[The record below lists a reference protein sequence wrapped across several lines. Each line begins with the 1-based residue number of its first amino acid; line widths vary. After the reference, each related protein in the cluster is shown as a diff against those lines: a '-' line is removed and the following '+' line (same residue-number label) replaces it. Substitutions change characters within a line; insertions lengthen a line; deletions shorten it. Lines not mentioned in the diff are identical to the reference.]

1 MTPPSDP
8 QDPEVQGDPS
18 PTPDASDTVLAEQ
31 RVRALFDHSPFAI
44 QIFAPNGQTR
54 HVNRAYTELWGL
66 SLEQLAG
73 FNVLDDS
80 RLAAAGLAPLI
91 RRGFAGEALT
101 IPPMRYTPE
110 ATPTLQGGRAH
121 WLRAFI
127 YPVTDESGS
136 ACEVMI
142 LFEDVTAQEE
152 SYQLLEQRVAER
164 TRELSSL
171 LEVSRNVTATLDL
184 QTLFSMI
191 LDQIKTLI
199 DYSSATIFSIQGH
212 EFRILDYRG
221 PIARDR
227 LAQLRFPI
235 AGAIVNQEVMRTRA
249 PLIIDDV
256 RADTPLARAF
266 QEISGGAMRPMFS
279 YIRAWLGVP
288 LLVQDHM
295 IGMLT
300 LDHDQ
305 PGHYTPRHA
314 DLALTIANQAAIAI
328 ENARLF
334 EQAQALAVMVERQR
348 LSRELHDSVSQALYG
363 IALGA
368 RTARALLD
376 RDPAA
381 AIEPIEYV
389 AALANAG
396 LAEMRAL
403 IFELRPESLEAEGLV
418 VALTKHAESLRARH
432 QIDVQIDL
440 CEEPDLPLETKE
452 ALYRIAQEALHN
464 IVKHARAS
472 TVALRLCAPMPQTP
486 VLALDIRDD
495 GVGFDPAGAF
505 PGHLGLRSMRERA
518 ARMGGTLTIDSAPG
532 KGTQIQV
539 RAPYDRL
546 TSEE

>member
-1 MTPPSDP
+1 MMPAADRSESD
-8 QDPEVQGDPS
+8 S
-18 PTPDASDTVLAEQ
+18 VLAEQ

-66 SLEQLAG
+66 NLEQLAE
-73 FNVLDDS
+73 FNVLDDT

-110 ATPTLQGGRAH
+110 ATPTIQGGRTH

-127 YPVTDESGS
+127 YPVTDQSGS
-136 ACEVMI
+136 VCEVMI

-184 QTLFSMI
+184 QTLFSLI
-191 LDQIKTLI
+191 LDQIKTLV
-199 DYSSATIFSIQGH
+199 DYSGATIFSIQGH
-212 EFRILDYRG
+212 EFRVLDYRG
-221 PIARDR
+221 PITRDQ

-235 AGAIVNQEVMRTRA
+235 EAALANQQVLRTRA

-256 RADTPLARAF
+256 RADTPLTRAF
-266 QEISGGAMRPMFS
+266 QELADGQITTTFG
-279 YIRAWLGVP
+279 YIRSWLGVP
-288 LLVQDHM
+288 LLVQDHV

-300 LDHDQ
+300 LDHNQ

-334 EQAQALAVMVERQR
+334 EQAQSLAVMVERQR
-348 LSRELHDSVSQALYG
+348 LAHELHDSVSQALYG

-381 AIEPIEYV
+381 AVEPIEYV

-396 LAEMRAL
+396 MAEMRAL
-403 IFELRPESLEAEGLV
+403 IFELRPESLAEEGLV

-440 CEEPDLPLETKE
+440 CAEPDLPLETKE
-452 ALYRIAQEALHN
+452 ALYRIAQESLHN
-464 IVKHARAS
+464 IVKHARANS
-472 TVALRLCAPMPQTP
+472 VMLRLCAPTPQSP
-486 VLALDIRDD
+486 LLALDIRDD
-495 GVGFDPAGAF
+495 GVGFDPDGEF
-505 PGHLGLRSMRERA
+505 PGHLGLHSMRQRA
-518 ARMGGTLTIDSAPG
+518 ARLGGILVIDSAPG
-532 KGTQIQV
+532 RGTQIQV
-539 RAPYDRL
+539 RVPVSAR
-546 TSEE
+546 

>member
-1 MTPPSDP
+1 MSASGDRDSTPAGNPK
-8 QDPEVQGDPS
+8 
-18 PTPDASDTVLAEQ
+18 PDSAAADAVTAEQ

-66 SLEQLAG
+66 SREQLAD

-80 RLAAAGLAPLI
+80 RLEAAGLAPLI
-91 RRGFAGEALT
+91 RRGFAGEAIT
-101 IPPMRYTPE
+101 IPPVRYTPE
-110 ATPTLQGGRAH
+110 TTPTIQGGRAH

-127 YPVTDESGS
+127 YPVTDQDGRV
-136 ACEVMI
+136 CEVMI

-152 SYQLLEQRVAER
+152 SYQLLEQRVATR

-171 LEVSRNVTATLDL
+171 LEISRNVTATLDL
-184 QTLFSMI
+184 QTLFSLI
-191 LDQIKTLI
+191 LDQMKTLI
-199 DYSSATIFSIQGH
+199 DYSGATIFSIQGQ

-221 PIARDR
+221 PIPRDQV
-227 LAQLRFPI
+227 AQLRFPI
-235 AGAIVNQEVMRTRA
+235 EAALANQEVMRTRA

-256 RADTPLARAF
+256 RADTPLTRAF
-266 QEISGGAMRPMFS
+266 QNLAYGQITTTFG
-279 YIRAWLGVP
+279 YIRSWLGVP

-305 PGHYTPRHA
+305 PGHYRPRHA

-334 EQAQALAVMVERQR
+334 EQAQSLAVMLERQR
-348 LSRELHDSVSQALYG
+348 LARELHDSVSQALYG

-368 RTARALLD
+368 RTARAQLD

-396 LAEMRAL
+396 MAEMRAL
-403 IFELRPESLEAEGLV
+403 IFELRPESLAEEGLV
-418 VALTKHAESLRARH
+418 AALTKHAESLRARH
-432 QIDVQIDL
+432 QLDVQLDL
-440 CEEPDLPLETKE
+440 CDEPELPLATKE

-472 TVALRLCAPMPQTP
+472 VVTLRLCAPTPLAP
-486 VLALDIRDD
+486 VLALDIGDD
-495 GVGFDPAGAF
+495 GGGFEADGTF
-505 PGHLGLRSMRERA
+505 PGHLGLRSMRERT
-518 ARMGGTLTIDSAPG
+518 ARLGGTLAIDSTPG
-532 KGTQIQV
+532 AGTQIRV
-539 RAPYDRL
+539 RVPI
-546 TSEE
+546 E

>member
-1 MTPPSDP
+1 MPAAD
-8 QDPEVQGDPS
+8 QRAPEAIGSRAPAGPD
-18 PTPDASDTVLAEQ
+18 PDAVLAEQ

-66 SLEQLAG
+66 SLAQLAD

-80 RLAAAGLAPLI
+80 RLTAAGLAPLI
-91 RRGFAGEALT
+91 RRGFTGEAIA
-101 IPPMRYTPE
+101 IPPMRYTPQ
-110 ATPTLQGGRAH
+110 ATPTIQGGHAH

-127 YPVTDESGS
+127 YPVTDQRGNV
-136 ACEVMI
+136 CEVMI
-142 LFEDVTAQEE
+142 LFEDVTTQEE

-171 LEVSRNVTATLDL
+171 LEISRNVTATLDL
-184 QTLFSMI
+184 QLLFSLI

-199 DYSSATIFSIQGH
+199 DYSGATIFSIQGR
-212 EFRILDYRG
+212 EFQILDSRG
-221 PIARDR
+221 PLPREQV
-227 LAQLRFPI
+227 AQLRFPI
-235 AGAIVNQEVMRTRA
+235 EAALANQEVVRTRA

-266 QEISGGAMRPMFS
+266 QDLADGQITTTFG
-279 YIRAWLGVP
+279 YIRSWLGVP
-288 LLVQDHM
+288 LLVQDHV

-305 PGHYTPRHA
+305 PGHYTPHHA

-334 EQAQALAVMVERQR
+334 EQAQSLAVMVERQR
-348 LSRELHDSVSQALYG
+348 MARELHDSVAQALYG

-368 RTARALLD
+368 RTARALID

-389 AALANAG
+389 ASLANAG
-396 LAEMRAL
+396 MAEMRAL
-403 IFELRPESLEAEGLV
+403 IFELRPDSLKEEGLV

-432 QIDVQIDL
+432 QLDVQVDL
-440 CEEPDLPLETKE
+440 CAEPDLPLETKE
-452 ALYRIAQEALHN
+452 ALYRIAQESLHN
-464 IVKHARAS
+464 IVKHARAH
-472 TVALRLCAPMPQTP
+472 TVALRLRAPTP
-486 VLALDIRDD
+486 RASELALDVRDD
-495 GVGFDPAGAF
+495 GVGFDPDGAF
-505 PGHLGLRSMRERA
+505 PGHLGLRSMRERV
-518 ARMGGTLTIDSAPG
+518 ARLGGTLLIDSAPG
-532 KGTQIQV
+532 HGTHIQV
-539 RAPYDRL
+539 RVPMASL
-546 TSEE
+546 

>member
-1 MTPPSDP
+1 MGDSELMTD
-8 QDPEVQGDPS
+8 Q
-18 PTPDASDTVLAEQ
+18 PTPDAILAEQ

-66 SLEQLAG
+66 SGEQLAR

-80 RLAAAGLAPLI
+80 RLEAAGLAPLI
-91 RRGFAGEALT
+91 RRGFAGESIT
-101 IPPMRYTPE
+101 IPPVRYTPE
-110 ATPTLQGGRAH
+110 TTPTIQGGRAH

-127 YPVTDESGS
+127 YPVTDQNGRV
-136 ACEVMI
+136 CEVMI

-171 LEVSRNVTATLDL
+171 LEISRNVTATLDL

-199 DYSSATIFSIQGH
+199 DYSGATIFSIQGH

-221 PIARDR
+221 PIAHDQV
-227 LAQLRFPI
+227 AQLRFPI
-235 AGAIVNQEVMRTRA
+235 EAALANQEVLRTRA

-256 RADTPLARAF
+256 RADTPLTRAF
-266 QEISGGAMRPMFS
+266 QNLADGQITTTFG
-279 YIRAWLGVP
+279 YIRSWLGVP

-334 EQAQALAVMVERQR
+334 EQAQSLAVMVERQR
-348 LSRELHDSVSQALYG
+348 LARELHDSVSQALYG

-376 RDPAA
+376 RDPVA

-396 LAEMRAL
+396 MAEMRAL
-403 IFELRPESLEAEGLV
+403 IFELRPESLAEEGLV
-418 VALTKHAESLRARH
+418 VALTKQAESLRARH
-432 QIDVQIDL
+432 QLDVQLDL
-440 CEEPDLPLETKE
+440 CEEPELPLATKE

-472 TVALRLCAPMPQTP
+472 IVTLRLCAATPLAP
-486 VLALDIRDD
+486 VLALNISDD
-495 GVGFDPAGAF
+495 GGGFEPDRSF

-518 ARMGGTLTIDSAPG
+518 ARLGGTLAIDSAPG
-532 KGTQIQV
+532 AGTQIRV
-539 RAPYDRL
+539 RLPAEAR
-546 TSEE
+546 

>member
-1 MTPPSDP
+1 MS
-8 QDPEVQGDPS
+8 
-18 PTPDASDTVLAEQ
+18 ASDGRNPEALGGPELISAASDSAAVLAEQ

-66 SLEQLAG
+66 SLEQLAQ

-80 RLAAAGLAPLI
+80 RLAAAGLEPLI

-101 IPPMRYTPE
+101 IPPMRYTLE
-110 ATPTLQGGRAH
+110 ATPTIQGGHDH

-127 YPVTDESGS
+127 YPVTDQRGNV
-136 ACEVMI
+136 CEVMI

-152 SYQLLEQRVAER
+152 SYQLLEQRVARR

-171 LEVSRNVTATLDL
+171 LEISRNVTATLDL
-184 QTLFSMI
+184 QTLFSLI

-199 DYSSATIFSIQGH
+199 DYSGATIFSIQGH
-212 EFRILDYRG
+212 EFRVLDYRG
-221 PIARDR
+221 PIARDQV
-227 LAQLRFPI
+227 AQLRFPI
-235 AGAIVNQEVMRTRA
+235 EAALANQQVLRTRA

-256 RADTPLARAF
+256 RADTPLTRAF
-266 QEISGGAMRPMFS
+266 QELADGQITTTFG
-279 YIRAWLGVP
+279 YIRSWLGVP
-288 LLVQDHM
+288 LLVQDHV

-334 EQAQALAVMVERQR
+334 EQAQSLAVMIERQR
-348 LSRELHDSVSQALYG
+348 LARELHDSVSQALYG

-389 AALANAG
+389 AGLANAG
-396 LAEMRAL
+396 MAEMRAL
-403 IFELRPESLEAEGLV
+403 IFELRPESLEEEGLV

-432 QIDVQIDL
+432 QIDVQVDL
-440 CEEPDLPLETKE
+440 CAEPELPLAMKE
-452 ALYRIAQEALHN
+452 ALYRIAQESLHN

-472 TVALRLCAPMPQTP
+472 TVTLRLCAPTPQVP

-518 ARMGGTLTIDSAPG
+518 ARLGGTLTIDSAPG
-532 KGTQIQV
+532 HGTHIQV
-539 RAPYDRL
+539 RMPVAVG
-546 TSEE
+546 

>member
-1 MTPPSDP
+1 MSDTSSRGP
-8 QDPEVQGDPS
+8 A
-18 PTPDASDTVLAEQ
+18 PDSAASDAVVAEQ

-66 SLEQLAG
+66 SGEQLAR
-73 FNVLDDS
+73 FNVLEDS

-110 ATPTLQGGRAH
+110 TTPTIQGGRAH
-121 WLRAFI
+121 WLRTFI
-127 YPVTDESGS
+127 YPVTDHGGS
-136 ACEVMI
+136 VCEVMI
-142 LFEDVTAQEE
+142 LFEDVTAQQE

-171 LEVSRNVTATLDL
+171 LEVSRNVSATLDL
-184 QTLFSMI
+184 PTLFSLI
-191 LDQIKTLI
+191 LDQIKTLV
-199 DYSSATIFSIQGH
+199 DYSGATIFSIQGH

-221 PIARDR
+221 PITRAQM
-227 LAQLRFPI
+227 AQLRFPI
-235 AGAIVNQEVMRTRA
+235 EAALANQEVMRTRA

-256 RADTPLARAF
+256 RADTPLTRAF
-266 QEISGGAMRPMFS
+266 QVIADGQMTTTFS
-279 YIRAWLGVP
+279 YIRSWLGVP
-288 LLVQDHM
+288 LLVQGHI

-300 LDHDQ
+300 LDHEQ

-334 EQAQALAVMVERQR
+334 EQAQTLAVMVERQR
-348 LSRELHDSVSQALYG
+348 MARELHDSVSQALYG

-376 RDPAA
+376 RDPIA

-396 LAEMRAL
+396 MAEMRAL
-403 IFELRPESLEAEGLV
+403 IFELRPESLAEEGLV
-418 VALTKHAESLRARH
+418 VALTKQAESLRARH
-432 QIDVQIDL
+432 QLDVQLDL
-440 CEEPDLPLETKE
+440 CEEPDLPLATQA

-472 TVALRLCAPMPQTP
+472 AVTLRLCAPTAQAPL
-486 VLALDIRDD
+486 LALDIHDD
-495 GVGFDPAGAF
+495 GVGFDPDGAF

-518 ARMGGTLTIDSAPG
+518 AQLGGTLAINSALG
-532 KGTQIQV
+532 CGTQIRV
-539 RAPYDRL
+539 RVPVAAA
-546 TSEE
+546 

>member
-1 MTPPSDP
+1 MSASGGHDVAPA
-8 QDPEVQGDPS
+8 GDPAPGS
-18 PTPDASDTVLAEQ
+18 NDSDAIVAEQ

-66 SLEQLAG
+66 SGEQLAR

-80 RLAAAGLAPLI
+80 RLEAAGLTPLI
-91 RRGFAGEALT
+91 RRGFAGEAIT
-101 IPPMRYTPE
+101 IPPVRYTPE
-110 ATPTLQGGRAH
+110 TTPTIQGGRAH
-121 WLRAFI
+121 WLRTFI
-127 YPVTDESGS
+127 YPVTDQGGRV
-136 ACEVMI
+136 CEVMI

-171 LEVSRNVTATLDL
+171 LEISRNVTATLDL
-184 QTLFSMI
+184 QTLFSLI

-199 DYSSATIFSIQGH
+199 DYSGATIFSIQGH

-221 PIARDR
+221 PISHDQV
-227 LAQLRFPI
+227 AQLRFPI
-235 AGAIVNQEVMRTRA
+235 EAALANQEVMRTRA

-256 RADTPLARAF
+256 RADTPLTRAF
-266 QEISGGAMRPMFS
+266 QELADGQITTTFG
-279 YIRAWLGVP
+279 YIRSWLGVP
-288 LLVQDHM
+288 LLVQDHV

-300 LDHDQ
+300 LDHDL

-334 EQAQALAVMVERQR
+334 EQAQSLAVMVERQR
-348 LSRELHDSVSQALYG
+348 LARELHDSVSQALYG

-376 RDPAA
+376 RDPVA

-396 LAEMRAL
+396 MAEMRAL
-403 IFELRPESLEAEGLV
+403 IFELRPESLAEEGLV
-418 VALTKHAESLRARH
+418 VALTKHADSLRARH
-432 QIDVQIDL
+432 QLDVQLEL
-440 CEEPDLPLETKE
+440 CEEPELPLATKE

-472 TVALRLCAPMPQTP
+472 TVTLRLCAPTLEAPL
-486 VLALDIRDD
+486 LALDIGDD
-495 GVGFDPAGAF
+495 GGGFDPDGAF

-518 ARMGGTLTIDSAPG
+518 ARLGGILEIDSVLG
-532 KGTQIQV
+532 HGTQIRV
-539 RAPYDRL
+539 RVLVSAR
-546 TSEE
+546 